1 MAKPR
6 NPRGPAGGTGGSGR
20 GTGTP
25 KPDKDLKTNNK
36 ELKSLSDAIE
46 KLTLAV
52 ANNNV
57 ALKNTTN
64 KENNL
69 AKAIADL
76 EKEDTLGAKAGRT
89 AANLGRRTMG
99 ALRQDDPVAALLLQG
114 ALGVGKLGFKGAK
127 AGISGLMDL
136 AKKKREEK
144 AAKKPSEFELAKKKG
159 LTPKQILAGF
169 GGKGAK
175 DEMMRRAVGPATT
188 AAPAAT
194 VGGTGTTPTTSTS
207 GSGSSL
213 VPDVETSGKAG
224 FGIAAVGAG
233 IGAFIAALALGGA
246 AVNAVGGAS
255 GVKDMLTAV
264 GEGLSSFDTGG
275 MVGFGALLAAGAIF
289 GAYSGDKEKLT
300 APIGIAA
307 IGVGIGGFFAGLAL
321 GGAATTALGGA
332 SGVKDMLTAVG
343 EGLGAFDTQGLVA
356 LGSLLAA
363 GAVFGAVGG
372 AGGATMAIGA
382 NLGIAV
388 IGLAIGGFFSGLAL
402 GAKAY
407 SELGGGSTVK
417 EMLTSVGEGLGSF
430 NEGSLTALSGMLA
443 AGALFGAIGGT
454 GIGLGVAAGANL
466 GIAVIGL
473 AIGGF
478 FTGLATGA
486 KAFKEM
492 GGPQNVK
499 EMLTS
504 VAEGLNS
511 YDTINGDNLL
521 KAAEGLGKLA
531 LGIGAF
537 ATGDLIGKALDWL
550 LGSDEEEDTLTRVA
564 KSLVAF
570 EEISGPNL
578 RDIGDGISSL
588 AQGLGNLVNIAEDL
602 DPEKIAKIATSVSTL
617 GSANIGNLR
626 QMLAPPGAQ
635 GGAPA
640 GEQRPSGGGPG
651 AQGGAPAGEQ
661 RPSGGGGRPPIEAAS
676 GIGALSARYESKG
689 DVGTIS
695 SGAGDPGGKSYGTYQ
710 LSSKAG
716 TMEKFL
722 NSPEG
727 QAFAQKYGLDPSQ
740 IGTAAF
746 DAAYKNAV
754 AGDKEGFAGAQE
766 AFIKRT
772 HYDPVA
778 RAAQEM
784 GYDISDPT
792 IQKALFSQSVQHG
805 LAGNK
810 KILAAA
816 MQQAGPNASTQDVL
830 TSLYTARNQYIGG
843 LSDMDPRIKA
853 SLSKRMENELGDALN
868 LASMETANQPPV
880 VAVVPQ
886 PAPAQTADAGGGGGG
901 GQTHPPIPP
910 GSGPRGNLD
919 KNIAFNPYADGLS
932 VA

>member
-6 NPRGPAGGTGGSGR
+6 NPRGSTGAGGSGK

-76 EKEDTLGAKAGRT
+76 EKEDTLGAKAGRA
-89 AANLGRRTMG
+89 AANLSRRTMG

-127 AGISGLMDL
+127 AGISGLMNL
-136 AKKKREEK
+136 AKKRREEK

-194 VGGTGTTPTTSTS
+194 VGATGTTPTTSTS

-321 GGAATTALGGA
+321 GGAATNALGGA

-343 EGLGAFDTQGLVA
+343 EGLKSFDTQGLVA

-372 AGGATMAIGA
+372 AGAANVAVGA

-388 IGLAIGGFFSGLAL
+388 IGLAVGGFFSGLAL

-640 GEQRPSGGGPG
+640 PGGGGGGVIPAVGQMPSGGGEQTQPMTPLSPTG
-651 AQGGAPAGEQ
+651 ASVNVGGQPNKDGGVTADKTQLMQYFMSQGYSKNEASAIVGNFMAESSLNTAAKGDLNMPGGASVGLAQWRGDRLENLKKFAAEKNMDINDPMTQAQFANFELQGSESRALKKLREASAAG
-661 RPSGGGGRPPIEAAS
+661 A
-676 GIGALSARYESKG
+676 
-689 DVGTIS
+689 
-695 SGAGDPGGKSYGTYQ
+695 
-710 LSSKAG
+710 
-716 TMEKFL
+716 
-722 NSPEG
+722 SPEQLAEIFGKFYERPKRNEQG
-727 QAFAQKYGLDPSQ
+727 QIYGLEHR
-740 IGTAAF
+740 T
-746 DAAYKNAV
+746 
-754 AGDKEGFAGAQE
+754 GA
-766 AFIKRT
+766 
-772 HYDPVA
+772 
-778 RAAQEM
+778 AAQ
-784 GYDISDPT
+784 
-792 IQKALFSQSVQHG
+792 
-805 LAGNK
+805 
-810 KILAAA
+810 LAAMDIPTVGDNL
-816 MQQAGPNASTQDVL
+816 MQAS
-830 TSLYTARNQYIGG
+830 A
-843 LSDMDPRIKA
+843 
-853 SLSKRMENELGDALN
+853 
-868 LASMETANQPPV
+868 ETANQPPV

-932 VA
+932 MA